1 MRILSTGSAL
11 PALEVTNEDLARL
24 VDTSDEW
31 IRTRTG
37 IQTRR
42 VLSTETLVDLA
53 AQAAQNA
60 LDGAGLAAEDIDFIL
75 LSTVQGQ
82 YITPGLACMVQQRI
96 GAQCPCLDV
105 NGACAGFVYALDMA
119 DAYLKAGRFR
129 RILVM
134 AAEALSRLCDW
145 QDRATCVLF
154 GDGAGAA
161 IVENDDGL
169 FRSRLTT
176 KANQTAL
183 WADAQS
189 STCPFTQPFEVETKL
204 HMQGQEVYKFAVSA
218 STADIRGLMDDLS
231 ISADDVS
238 LFLLHQANLRI
249 VEAVRSRLKQP
260 PEKFPTCIQHT
271 GNISSACIPVLLD
284 ELNRAGRLSRGDI
297 LLLSGFGAGLVT
309 GTCVL
314 CW

>member
-82 YITPGLACMVQQRI
+82 YITPGLSCMVQQRI

-119 DAYLKAGRFR
+119 DAYLKAGRFH

-161 IVENDDGL
+161 IVENDNGL

-189 STCPFTQPFEVETKL
+189 TTCPFTQPFEVETKL

-218 STADIRGLMDDLS
+218 STADIRGLTDDLS
-231 ISADDVS
+231 VSVDDVS

-284 ELNRAGRLSRGDI
+284 ELNRAGRLSRGDL

-309 GTCVL
+309 GTCML
-314 CW
+314 RW

>member
-82 YITPGLACMVQQRI
+82 YITPGLSCMVQQRI

-119 DAYLKAGRFR
+119 DAYLKAGRFH

-189 STCPFTQPFEVETKL
+189 TTCPFTQPFEVETKL

-218 STADIRGLMDDLS
+218 STADIRGLTDDLS
-231 ISADDVS
+231 VSVDDVS

-284 ELNRAGRLSRGDI
+284 ELNRAGRLSRGDL

-309 GTCVL
+309 GTCML
-314 CW
+314 RW

>member
-82 YITPGLACMVQQRI
+82 YITPGLSCMVQQRI

-189 STCPFTQPFEVETKL
+189 TTCPFTQPFEVETKL

-231 ISADDVS
+231 VSVDDVS
-238 LFLLHQANLRI
+238 QFLLHQANLRI

-284 ELNRAGRLSRGDI
+284 ELNRAGRLSRGDL

-309 GTCVL
+309 GTCML
-314 CW
+314 RW